1 MQAGTGPGVLED
13 GEEVVDGGRPCRP
26 GDEDATVTRWQ
37 IGATGGAGSV
47 AIIEKAHF
55 FESSTAISFMNY
67 LPIRILRG
75 T

>member
-1 MQAGTGPGVLED
+1 MATRSTLSEKSWG
-13 GEEVVDGGRPCRP
+13 
-26 GDEDATVTRWQ
+26 EDATVTRWQ

-47 AIIEKAHF
+47 AIIEEAMLGSHF